1 MPFRSPGN
9 VGPTLASVVDTRR
22 RRNSL
27 SAARAVSAYFCDV
40 RIRGSAFLGS
50 ANAVWLGT
58 PGQSAPS
65 SDRRKPTKLHLC
77 LSNLIAM
84 IMLHLACSCSGIVPR
99 SSFADLLLLLSYR
112 C

>member
-1 MPFRSPGN
+1 MAFRSPGN
-9 VGPTLASVVDTRR
+9 VGPMLASVVDNRR
-22 RRNSL
+22 RRYSL
-27 SAARAVSAYFCDV
+27 SAARAFSVSFCDV
-40 RIRGSAFLGS
+40 RIRGTAFLGS

-65 SDRRKPTKLHLC
+65 SDRKKPTKLHVCFSSLK
-77 LSNLIAM
+77 AM
-84 IMLHLACSCSGIVPR
+84 IMLHLACSCSDIVPK